1 MYVIAKEL
9 IGAPGM
15 PATTKGI
22 RQALQR
28 YVQGKSCCSRRRS
41 GSKATEYSIDC
52 LPEVTQQALRER
64 YALQLMTQKVDESP
78 APVVTKARR
87 SPAVVDAVE
96 AYRGSPQLMVERL
109 NALTENQRQVA
120 DARIAIVSEVLK
132 VAQQPGFSCAK
143 ATAPSVAED
152 TAAALEQKSG
162 SAMNQLFN
170 TLSDGWTVI
179 SDGLHDVQAMTDTIS
194 DKIDALE
201 NAVSGMGIVQDISAF
216 TASFTALK
224 GNAAALI
231 NAPRR
236 MAESLAGMFAVLAGL
251 PGDPSLSLT
260 GKAGTPSGSLTT
272 NRDSTTE
279 QAMPQLYRTLS
290 SLRYTL
296 SEQDDPQ
303 RLIGLTPAAQNNIR
317 LLRSVM
323 QSAALVSQAQTVGKL
338 LDQVIRQNTTH
349 VQDTDRAGGLAWLES
364 SADVQRINRD
374 LSDVME
380 QQVLDLSAQGHT
392 GTALTLRDAGLALTE
407 DLTTRSVHLPGA
419 FQVMVR
425 TTEPALVTLYRA
437 TGNSRRWQYFVRRNN
452 IPDPVFVPGG
462 RRVEVISEQQD

>member
-1 MYVIAKEL
+1 MASTDTPGRGSFRGVPFLVYQEQRERGGRNIVRREYPLRESGGADDLGPKLPEFTFTVL
-9 IGAPGM
+9 VTGDDLQTQRSRLRDALCAPGAGELM
-15 PATTKGI
+15 HPDYGTLNVLINSFESRYNASEQGTVEFTINVIPA
-22 RQALQR
+22 
-28 YVQGKSCCSRRRS
+28 S
-41 GSKATEYSIDC
+41 D
-52 LPEVTQQALRER
+52 
-64 YALQLMTQKVDESP
+64 D
-78 APVVTKARR
+78 
-87 SPAVVDAVE
+87 
-96 AYRGSPQLMVERL
+96 
-109 NALTENQRQVA
+109 
-120 DARIAIVSEVLK
+120 
-132 VAQQPGFSCAK
+132 
-143 ATAPSVAED
+143 TAPAVAED

-236 MAESLAGMFAVLAGL
+236 MAESLAGMFAVLTGL

-272 NRDSTTE
+272 NRDSMAE

-303 RLIGLTPAAQNNIR
+303 RLIGLTPAAQKNIR

-323 QSAALVSQAQTVGKL
+323 QSATLVSQAQTLGKL

-349 VQDTDRAGGLAWLES
+349 VQDTDRSGGLAWLES

-374 LSDVME
+374 LSDAME
-380 QQVLDLSAQGHT
+380 QQVLDLSAQGYT
-392 GTALTLRDAGLALTE
+392 GTALALRDAGLALTE

-437 TGNSRRWQYFVRRNN
+437 TGNSSRWQYFVRRNN

-462 RRVEVISEQQD
+462 RSVEVISEQQD

>member
-1 MYVIAKEL
+1 MASTDTPGRGSFRGVPFLVYQEQRERGGRNIVRREYPLRESGGADDLGPKLPEFTFTVL
-9 IGAPGM
+9 VTGDDLQTQRSRLRDALRAPGVGELM
-15 PATTKGI
+15 HPDYGTLNVLINSFESRYNASEQGTVEFTINVIPA
-22 RQALQR
+22 
-28 YVQGKSCCSRRRS
+28 S
-41 GSKATEYSIDC
+41 D
-52 LPEVTQQALRER
+52 
-64 YALQLMTQKVDESP
+64 D
-78 APVVTKARR
+78 
-87 SPAVVDAVE
+87 
-96 AYRGSPQLMVERL
+96 
-109 NALTENQRQVA
+109 
-120 DARIAIVSEVLK
+120 
-132 VAQQPGFSCAK
+132 
-143 ATAPSVAED
+143 TAPSVAED

-236 MAESLAGMFAVLAGL
+236 MAESLAGMFAVLTGL

-272 NRDSTTE
+272 NRDSMAE

-303 RLIGLTPAAQNNIR
+303 RLIGLTPAAQKNIR

-323 QSAALVSQAQTVGKL
+323 QSATLVSQAQTVGKL

-349 VQDTDRAGGLAWLES
+349 VQDTDRSGGLAWLES

-374 LSDVME
+374 LSDAME
-380 QQVLDLSAQGHT
+380 QQVLDLSAQGYT
-392 GTALTLRDAGLALTE
+392 GTALALRDAGLALTE

-437 TGNSRRWQYFVRRNN
+437 TGNSSRWQYFVRRNN
-452 IPDPVFVPGG
+452 ISDPVFVPGG
-462 RRVEVISEQQD
+462 RSVEVISEQQD

>member
-1 MYVIAKEL
+1 MSGKQHQGTATIRVNGQEYATLEGATFSPSGFEREVVKGAKVYGYREKPREATL
-9 IGAPGM
+9 DCKF
-15 PATTKGI
+15 PAG
-22 RQALQR
+22 
-28 YVQGKSCCSRRRS
+28 GE
-41 GSKATEYSIDC
+41 G
-52 LPEVTQQALRER
+52 
-64 YALQLMTQKVDESP
+64 SP
-78 APVVTKARR
+78 AADEINTWTAVTI
-87 SPAVVDAVE
+87 E
-96 AYRGSPQLMVERL
+96 F
-109 NALTENQRQVA
+109 VA
-120 DARIAIVSEVLK
+120 D
-132 VAQQPGFSCAK
+132 
-143 ATAPSVAED
+143 TAPSVAED

-374 LSDVME
+374 LSDAME

-392 GTALTLRDAGLALTE
+392 GTALALRDAGLALTE

>member
-1 MYVIAKEL
+1 MWVAMTEL
-9 IGAPGM
+9 ISFSDLPSSLAGLHKKAKREAWKTRLKPGVKGKVLECEIGA
-15 PATTKGI
+15 
-22 RQALQR
+22 
-28 YVQGKSCCSRRRS
+28 
-41 GSKATEYSIDC
+41 
-52 LPEVTQQALRER
+52 LPLTVQQAVRER
-64 YALQLMTQKVDESP
+64 YALQLMTQKADESP

-96 AYRGSPQLMVERL
+96 AYRGSPQLMLERL

-374 LSDVME
+374 LSDAME

-392 GTALTLRDAGLALTE
+392 GTALALRDAGLALTE

>member
-1 MYVIAKEL
+1 MASTDTPGRGSFRGVPFLVYQEQRERGGRNIVRREYPLRESGGADDLGPKLPEFTFTVL
-9 IGAPGM
+9 VTGDDLQTQRSRLRDALRAPGAGELM
-15 PATTKGI
+15 YPDYGTLNVLINSFESRYNASEQGTVEFTINVIPA
-22 RQALQR
+22 
-28 YVQGKSCCSRRRS
+28 S
-41 GSKATEYSIDC
+41 D
-52 LPEVTQQALRER
+52 
-64 YALQLMTQKVDESP
+64 D
-78 APVVTKARR
+78 
-87 SPAVVDAVE
+87 
-96 AYRGSPQLMVERL
+96 
-109 NALTENQRQVA
+109 
-120 DARIAIVSEVLK
+120 
-132 VAQQPGFSCAK
+132 
-143 ATAPSVAED
+143 TAPTVAED

-236 MAESLAGMFAVLAGL
+236 MAESLAGMFAVLTGL

-272 NRDSTTE
+272 NRDSMAE

-303 RLIGLTPAAQNNIR
+303 RLIGLTPAAQKNIR

-323 QSAALVSQAQTVGKL
+323 QSATLVSQAQTLGKL

-349 VQDTDRAGGLAWLES
+349 VQDTDRSGGLAWLES

-374 LSDVME
+374 LSDAME
-380 QQVLDLSAQGHT
+380 QQVLDLSAQGYT
-392 GTALTLRDAGLALTE
+392 GTALALRDAGLALTE

-437 TGNSRRWQYFVRRNN
+437 TGNSSRWQYFVRRNN

-462 RRVEVISEQQD
+462 RSVEVISEQQD

>member
-1 MYVIAKEL
+1 MASTDTPGRGSFRGVPFLVYQEQRERGGRNIVRREYPLRESGGADDLGPKLPEFTFTVL
-9 IGAPGM
+9 VTGDDLQTQRSRLRDALRAPGAGELM
-15 PATTKGI
+15 HPDYGTLNVLINSFESRYNASEQGTVEFTINVIPA
-22 RQALQR
+22 
-28 YVQGKSCCSRRRS
+28 S
-41 GSKATEYSIDC
+41 D
-52 LPEVTQQALRER
+52 
-64 YALQLMTQKVDESP
+64 D
-78 APVVTKARR
+78 
-87 SPAVVDAVE
+87 
-96 AYRGSPQLMVERL
+96 
-109 NALTENQRQVA
+109 
-120 DARIAIVSEVLK
+120 
-132 VAQQPGFSCAK
+132 
-143 ATAPSVAED
+143 TAPAVAED

-272 NRDSTTE
+272 NRDSMAE

-303 RLIGLTPAAQNNIR
+303 RLIGLTPAAQKNIR

-323 QSAALVSQAQTVGKL
+323 QSATLVSQAQTLGKL

-374 LSDVME
+374 LSDAME
-380 QQVLDLSAQGHT
+380 QQVLDLSAQGYT
-392 GTALTLRDAGLALTE
+392 GTALALRDAGLALTE

-437 TGNSRRWQYFVRRNN
+437 TGNSSRWQYFVRRNN

-462 RRVEVISEQQD
+462 RSVEVISEQQD

>member
-1 MYVIAKEL
+1 VIGDDLQTQRSRLRDAL
-9 IGAPGM
+9 RAPGAGELM
-15 PATTKGI
+15 HPDYGTLNVLINSFESRYNASEQGTVEFTINVIPA
-22 RQALQR
+22 
-28 YVQGKSCCSRRRS
+28 S
-41 GSKATEYSIDC
+41 D
-52 LPEVTQQALRER
+52 
-64 YALQLMTQKVDESP
+64 D
-78 APVVTKARR
+78 
-87 SPAVVDAVE
+87 
-96 AYRGSPQLMVERL
+96 
-109 NALTENQRQVA
+109 
-120 DARIAIVSEVLK
+120 
-132 VAQQPGFSCAK
+132 
-143 ATAPSVAED
+143 TAPSVAED

-162 SAMNQLFN
+162 SAMSQLFN

-231 NAPRR
+231 NSPRR
-236 MAESLAGMFAVLAGL
+236 MAESLAGMFAVLTGL

-260 GKAGTPSGSLTT
+260 GKAATPSGSLTT
-272 NRDSTTE
+272 NRDSMTE

-296 SEQDDPQ
+296 SGQDDPQ
-303 RLIGLTPAAQNNIR
+303 ILIGLTPAAQKNIC
-317 LLRSVM
+317 LLRTVM
-323 QSAALVSQAQTVGKL
+323 QSATLVSQAQTVGKL
-338 LDQVIRQNTTH
+338 LDQVVRQSATH
-349 VQDTDRAGGLAWLES
+349 VQDTDREGGLAWLES

-374 LSDVME
+374 LSDALE

-392 GTALTLRDAGLALTE
+392 GTALALRDARLALTE

-419 FQVMVR
+419 SQVMVR

-462 RRVEVISEQQD
+462 RSVEVISEQHD

>member
-1 MYVIAKEL
+1 TFTVLVTGDDLQTQRSRLRDAL
-9 IGAPGM
+9 RAPGAGELM
-15 PATTKGI
+15 HPDYGTLNVLINSFESRYNASEQGTVEFTINVIPA
-22 RQALQR
+22 
-28 YVQGKSCCSRRRS
+28 S
-41 GSKATEYSIDC
+41 D
-52 LPEVTQQALRER
+52 
-64 YALQLMTQKVDESP
+64 D
-78 APVVTKARR
+78 
-87 SPAVVDAVE
+87 
-96 AYRGSPQLMVERL
+96 
-109 NALTENQRQVA
+109 
-120 DARIAIVSEVLK
+120 
-132 VAQQPGFSCAK
+132 
-143 ATAPSVAED
+143 TAPSVAED

-201 NAVSGMGIVQDISAF
+201 NAVSGMGIVQDVSAF

-236 MAESLAGMFAVLAGL
+236 MAESLAGIFAVLTGL
-251 PGDPSLSLT
+251 PGNPSLSLT
-260 GKAGTPSGSLTT
+260 GKAGRPSGSLTT
-272 NRDSTTE
+272 NRDSMTE

-290 SLRYTL
+290 SLRYTF

-303 RLIGLTPAAQNNIR
+303 RLIGLTPAAQKNIR

-323 QSAALVSQAQTVGKL
+323 QSATLVSQAQTVGKL

-374 LSDVME
+374 LSDAME

-392 GTALTLRDAGLALTE
+392 GTALALRDAGLALTE

-425 TTEPALVTLYRA
+425 TT
-437 TGNSRRWQYFVRRNN
+437 
-452 IPDPVFVPGG
+452 
-462 RRVEVISEQQD
+462 

>member
-1 MYVIAKEL
+1 MASTDTPGRGSFRGVPFLVYQEQRERGGRNIVRREYPLRESGGADDLGPKLPEFTFTVL
-9 IGAPGM
+9 VTGDDLQTQRSRLRDALRAPGAGELM
-15 PATTKGI
+15 HPDYGTLNVLINSFESRYNASEQGTVEFTINVIPA
-22 RQALQR
+22 
-28 YVQGKSCCSRRRS
+28 S
-41 GSKATEYSIDC
+41 D
-52 LPEVTQQALRER
+52 
-64 YALQLMTQKVDESP
+64 D
-78 APVVTKARR
+78 
-87 SPAVVDAVE
+87 
-96 AYRGSPQLMVERL
+96 
-109 NALTENQRQVA
+109 
-120 DARIAIVSEVLK
+120 
-132 VAQQPGFSCAK
+132 
-143 ATAPSVAED
+143 TAPSVAED

-317 LLRSVM
+317 LLRSVERFPDTSRLLLEDWERYLGLPECDM
-323 QSAALVSQAQTVGKL
+323 AGATLTERQRYAGNKYRMKPSLNREFYIRFAAEFGYQIDIQPSPDSQWVSIVT
-338 LDQVIRQNTTH
+338 
-349 VQDTDRAGGLAWLES
+349 
-364 SADVQRINRD
+364 INSETGYRN
-374 LSDVME
+374 MN
-380 QQVLDLSAQGHT
+380 VLDDILTPLRIYEG
-392 GTALTLRDAGLALTE
+392 GALECILNRYK
-407 DLTTRSVHLPGA
+407 
-419 FQVMVR
+419 
-425 TTEPALVTLYRA
+425 PAWQTFIYVYA
-437 TGNSRRWQYFVRRNN
+437 NSHEEET
-452 IPDPVFVPGG
+452 I
-462 RRVEVISEQQD
+462 

>member
-1 MYVIAKEL
+1 
-9 IGAPGM
+9 
-15 PATTKGI
+15 
-22 RQALQR
+22 
-28 YVQGKSCCSRRRS
+28 
-41 GSKATEYSIDC
+41 
-52 LPEVTQQALRER
+52 
-64 YALQLMTQKVDESP
+64 
-78 APVVTKARR
+78 
-87 SPAVVDAVE
+87 
-96 AYRGSPQLMVERL
+96 
-109 NALTENQRQVA
+109 
-120 DARIAIVSEVLK
+120 
-132 VAQQPGFSCAK
+132 
-143 ATAPSVAED
+143 VAED

-374 LSDVME
+374 LSDAME

-392 GTALTLRDAGLALTE
+392 GTALALRDAGLALTE

-437 TGNSRRWQYFVRRNN
+437 TGNSR
-452 IPDPVFVPGG
+452 
-462 RRVEVISEQQD
+462 

>member
-1 MYVIAKEL
+1 RYNASEQGTVEFTINVI
-9 IGAPGM
+9 
-15 PATTKGI
+15 PA
-22 RQALQR
+22 
-28 YVQGKSCCSRRRS
+28 S
-41 GSKATEYSIDC
+41 D
-52 LPEVTQQALRER
+52 
-64 YALQLMTQKVDESP
+64 D
-78 APVVTKARR
+78 
-87 SPAVVDAVE
+87 
-96 AYRGSPQLMVERL
+96 
-109 NALTENQRQVA
+109 
-120 DARIAIVSEVLK
+120 
-132 VAQQPGFSCAK
+132 
-143 ATAPSVAED
+143 TAPAVAED

-236 MAESLAGMFAVLAGL
+236 MAESLAGMFAVLTGL

-272 NRDSTTE
+272 NRDSMAE

-303 RLIGLTPAAQNNIR
+303 RLIGLTPAAQKNIR

-323 QSAALVSQAQTVGKL
+323 QSATLVSQAQTLGKL

-349 VQDTDRAGGLAWLES
+349 VQDTDRSGGLAWLES

-374 LSDVME
+374 LSDAME
-380 QQVLDLSAQGHT
+380 QQVLDLSAQGYT
-392 GTALTLRDAGLALTE
+392 GTALALRDAGLALTE

-437 TGNSRRWQYFVRRNN
+437 TGNSSRWQYFVRRNN

-462 RRVEVISEQQD
+462 RSVEVISEQQD